1 MPLKSIQLD
10 KTAQLAEELSLLT
23 YKSLTVSDKIQLKKL
38 LLDHVGVCRRGAEQA
53 WCVTLQNWAKKYNLT
68 GASPVFG
75 TEFTT
80 APNVA
85 ALLNAAAAHG
95 MELDDTHDSSI
106 SHPGAAVIAAALAV
120 GAHENINGKKV
131 MPAIVAGYEAIGRI
145 GRAVGADDVIEYGY
159 HPTALFGGFGVAVTA
174 GKLLGLSGSR
184 IASAWGLLLSMAGGS
199 MQFSEDPFGTTVKR
213 LHGGYAAHNGI
224 LAAEFAS
231 LGIDGPKGSIDGR
244 FGLANLFGKKP
255 DFDELSTGSDNLL
268 EIHKISLKPYPCCRL
283 FHSTIDALIE
293 VMGSYPMDPSDISK
307 IRIGGPR
314 IMVTQHMMRRPES
327 IMAAQYSL
335 PFTIATSFINNPSE
349 YESYTEKYFNDQSIL
364 SLCDIVD
371 AEEDEELEGVF
382 PEHFGSWVEIVTQ
395 NGKSKR
401 SKVID
406 SIGTPENPMKL
417 EDIEMKI
424 SNLLS
429 KVQLAPSVRD
439 IGDAIENI
447 TQDGEI
453 RRLVSLFSSKGSN

>member
-1 MPLKSIQLD
+1 
-10 KTAQLAEELSLLT
+10 
-23 YKSLTVSDKIQLKKL
+23 
-38 LLDHVGVCRRGAEQA
+38 
-53 WCVTLQNWAKKYNLT
+53 
-68 GASPVFG
+68 
-75 TEFTT
+75 
-80 APNVA
+80 
-85 ALLNAAAAHG
+85 
-95 MELDDTHDSSI
+95 
-106 SHPGAAVIAAALAV
+106 
-120 GAHENINGKKV
+120 
-131 MPAIVAGYEAIGRI
+131 
-145 GRAVGADDVIEYGY
+145 
-159 HPTALFGGFGVAVTA
+159 
-174 GKLLGLSGSR
+174 
-184 IASAWGLLLSMAGGS
+184 
-199 MQFSEDPFGTTVKR
+199 
-213 LHGGYAAHNGI
+213 
-224 LAAEFAS
+224 
-231 LGIDGPKGSIDGR
+231 
-244 FGLANLFGKKP
+244 
-255 DFDELSTGSDNLL
+255 
-268 EIHKISLKPYPCCRL
+268 
-283 FHSTIDALIE
+283 
-293 VMGSYPMDPSDISK
+293 
-307 IRIGGPR
+307 
-314 IMVTQHMMRRPES
+314 MMRRPES

-335 PFTIATSFINNPSE
+335 PFTIATSFINNASE

>member
-1 MPLKSIQLD
+1 MLHKSVQLN

-23 YKSLTVSDKIQLKKL
+23 YESLTVADKKQLKRL
-38 LLDHVGVCRRGAEQA
+38 LLDHVGVCRRGAEQS
-53 WCVTLQNWAKKYNLT
+53 WCVSLRNWAKKYNLT
-68 GASPVFG
+68 GVSPVFG

-80 APNVA
+80 APNIA

-106 SHPGAAVIAAALAV
+106 SHPGAAVIATALAV
-120 GAHENINGKKV
+120 GAHENINGDKV

-159 HPTALFGGFGVAVTA
+159 HPTALFGGFGAAVTA
-174 GKLLGLSGSR
+174 GKLLGLSGSG

-199 MQFSEDPFGTTVKR
+199 MQFSEDSLATTVKR

-244 FGLANLFGKKP
+244 FGLANLFGKTPK
-255 DFDELSTGSDNLL
+255 FDELSTSNDVCF
-268 EIHKISLKPYPCCRL
+268 EIHKISLKLYPCCRL

-293 VMGSYPMDPSDISK
+293 VTGQFSIDPSDISK
-307 IRIGGPR
+307 IIIGGPR

-335 PFTIATSFINNPSE
+335 PFTIATSLINNPGE
-349 YESYTEKYFNDQSIL
+349 YESYTDKQFNDESIL
-364 SLCDIVD
+364 AICDIVD
-371 AEEDEELEGVF
+371 AEEDMELECAF
-382 PEHFGSWVEIVTQ
+382 PEHFGSWIEIVTKD
-395 NGKSKR
+395 GKSQR

-406 SIGTPENPMKL
+406 SIGTPGNPMSL
-417 EDIEMKI
+417 VDIETKI

-429 KVQLAPSVRD
+429 KVQFAPSVRD

-447 TQDGEI
+447 TEDGGI
-453 RRLVSLFSSKGSN
+453 RRLVSLFSSKESN